1 MQTQEKTIE
10 KVIQPLS
17 PSEIHIERGETQ
29 KDVNSTLLNELTQI
43 IPQHE
48 AIQVLDLPCGTGQF
62 LKYIQQLYPKA
73 KLHGID
79 IEKNIGNEDIEF
91 VQSDLSRNF
100 NMSEEAQFDL
110 ITSVSGVMMFENTKF
125 FIENCSKRLKKGGTF
140 VVTNDNSATI
150 IDRLS
155 FMILGRTRQFRI
167 IYENDEGLKQN
178 LSIQYLVRILR
189 LNNIEIQKVTYT
201 SFYAKDLIYLP
212 LALLCAPFQYLYLKR
227 VNTELPKSLVK
238 QMFSFKQYL
247 YKHYILYGVKK

>member
-10 KVIQPLS
+10 KTQKTVS
-17 PSEIHIERGETQ
+17 PKDIKIERGETQ
-29 KDVNSTLLNELTQI
+29 KDVNSTLLNELTHI
-43 IPQHE
+43 IDQNE
-48 AIQVLDLPCGTGQF
+48 AIKVLDLPCGTGQF
-62 LKYIQQLYPKA
+62 LNYIKLLYPKA

-79 IEKNIGNEDIEF
+79 IEKGLKTEGIEF

-100 NMSEEAQFDL
+100 NMSEEEQFDL

-125 FIENCSKRLKKGGTF
+125 FIENCSKRLKKGGKF
-140 VVTNDNSATI
+140 ILTNDNSATI

-155 FMILGRTRQFRI
+155 FIILGRTRQFRI

-178 LSIQYLVRILR
+178 LSIQYLVRIMR

-201 SFYAKDLIYLP
+201 SFYPKDLIYLP
-212 LALLCAPFQYLYLKR
+212 IALLCAPFQYLYLKR
-227 VNTELPKSLVK
+227 VKTELPASLVK